1 VTVVLDATGFE
12 AAYRNAAGAVRDL
25 WTPAMQERLAL
36 HCHGWRPGAFDFG
49 NYLRASWP
57 RYFLAYRSIAE
68 SGECRTVC
76 DVGGFFGV
84 FPATLA
90 GLGFQVTM
98 TESLGYYAGAFGPL
112 FEYLSGKGVTVVDY
126 DPFGVERSPGRFDAV
141 TVMAV
146 LEHYPHSPKRFMA
159 NVVAMTR
166 ERGYVYIEVPNI
178 AYWPKRMDLL
188 RGRTP
193 LPPLADIFHSEVP
206 YLGHHHEYTTAELM
220 DLATWSGLR
229 VLGVRHFSYS
239 LQGTRWQRLWTKPL
253 ETLALAF
260 LPKAREVVSVLCRR
274 EE

>member
-1 VTVVLDATGFE
+1 VTVVLDASRFE
-12 AAYRNAAGAVRDL
+12 AVYRTAADALCDL
-25 WTPAMQERLAL
+25 WTPAMQERLAV

-49 NYLRASWP
+49 RYLRASWM
-57 RYFLAYRSIAE
+57 RYYIAYRSIAE

-98 TESLGYYAGAFGPL
+98 TESLGYYAGAFDPL
-112 FEYLSGKGVTVVDY
+112 FGYLMEKGVTVVDY
-126 DPFGVERSPGRFDAV
+126 DPFEVDRPPGRFDAV

-178 AYWPKRMDLL
+178 AYWSKRVDLL

-193 LPPLADIFHSEVP
+193 LSPLLDIFHSEVP
-206 YLGHHHEYTTAELM
+206 YLGHHHEYTTAELK

-229 VLGVRHFSYS
+229 VIRVRHFNYS
-239 LQGTRWQRLWTKPL
+239 PQGTPWQRLRANPL
-253 ETLALAF
+253 ETLALAV
-260 LPKAREVVSVLCRR
+260 LPEAREVVSVLCRR

>member
-1 VTVVLDATGFE
+1 VTGVLDSRRFE
-12 AAYRNAAGAVRDL
+12 AAYRTAADAVCAL
-25 WTPAMQERLAL
+25 WTPAMQDRLAA

-49 NYLRASWP
+49 NYLRASWR
-57 RYFLAYRSIAE
+57 RYFLAYRSIADG
-68 SGECRTVC
+68 GECRTVC

-98 TESLGYYAGAFGPL
+98 TESLGYYAGAFDPL
-112 FEYLSGKGVTVVDY
+112 FDYLSGKGVTVVDY
-126 DPFGVERSPGRFDAV
+126 DPFGGGRPPGRFDAV

-159 NVVAMTR
+159 NVVAMAR

-178 AYWPKRMDLL
+178 AYWPKRLALL

-193 LPPLADIFHSEVP
+193 LSSLSDIYHSDVP
-206 YLGHHHEYTTAELM
+206 YLGHHHEYTTTELR

-229 VLGVRHFSYS
+229 VLKVRHFSYS
-239 LQGTRWQRLWTKPL
+239 RQGTRWQRWKANPL
-253 ETLALAF
+253 EAFALAV
-260 LPKAREVVSVLCRR
+260 LPEAREVVSVLCRR